1 MCFALQLCI
10 YSNLL
15 SAVGKFSLDLKESRP
30 VFDRGAARGADAR
43 EGRRLGRPAGQKRRP
58 VRKERRG
65 VVRVGEEVEGEAFQK
80 G

>member
-30 VFDRGAARGADAR
+30 VFKRGAARGADAR
-43 EGRRLGRPAGQKRRP
+43 EGRCRAASLLVSQAG
-58 VRKERRG
+58 G
-65 VVRVGEEVEGEAFQK
+65 G
-80 G
+80 